1 MENTAT
7 ILVVDDEPMSVEMLI
22 NLLEGEYRV
31 ITARSGQEA
40 LEIVNKESIDLILLD
55 VLMPEMDGYEVFRAI
70 RKLPAHRDTPV
81 LYITALGE
89 EECEYEGLEL
99 GAGDY
104 IHKPFNP
111 SLVRLRVKNHMV
123 FHQQRAMLAA
133 RSAELETINRK
144 LALEIAQRNIIQE
157 SNEQLILELRESS
170 AKVKTLRGLIPI
182 CAACKKIRD
191 DKGYWNQIEAFLSKH
206 TDLIFSHALCNECI
220 QKLYP
225 GFAEKRPRDGEL
237 EG

>member
-7 ILVVDDEPMSVEMLI
+7 ILVVDDEPISVEMLI

-31 ITARSGQEA
+31 ITAHNGQDA
-40 LEIVNKESIDLILLD
+40 LEIVSKEPIDLILLD

-104 IHKPFNP
+104 IHKPFSP
-111 SLVRLRVKNHMV
+111 ALVKLRVKNHLI
-123 FHQQRAMLAA
+123 FHHQRAMLAA
-133 RSAELETINRK
+133 RTAELEKINRN
-144 LALEIAQRNIIQE
+144 LALEIAQRSIIQD
-157 SNEQLILELRESS
+157 SNEQLILELRESA

-225 GFAEKRPRDGEL
+225 GFSEKQPKDTDPDG
-237 EG
+237 